1 MGWGYNHISNNEGK
15 VMVPGSNLYGQ
26 CVKDKI
32 VVYPTVLG
40 STVGSVSL
48 YFKCKVSKVGPAGFI
63 CHNVHYIDMA
73 GAIASEIPAVDSLEA
88 DPLQEIQSGDW
99 VEIQAD
105 EIGKEA
111 TVTIT
116 YKGASRPAAI
126 RTSRPAAMQKKSL
139 KLNRYEQE
147 MLDGK
152 HGEAKQ
158 YCMKK
163 MYDFGLAVEAEEM
176 VPVSLII
183 NACPIYLEDLTDR
196 DFQTF
201 DMGHSPLYLPIF
213 KSKDGKTVCE
223 EPQCHPCNDPFLLQ
237 IDKYEEEG
245 YLWNFSWGT
254 GKYKIPKHIYEAYAR
269 GYRELQKHG
278 WINTC
283 SCQTQMNMCP
293 PKFGEYCA
301 SSESSCA
308 SYINSIIGGRTNREN
323 SIMTVYAAY
332 TGCIPKYGTMLDENR
347 RPVVIVK
354 LTDEVRDN
362 MKDPADWSA
371 LGAVI
376 AEKASNRIPAVLN
389 LPRMISNT
397 AAKYITGCVSPGMN
411 DPMLHL
417 IGLSPESPTLEAA
430 FGGKVPANIEKYE
443 VTLAD
448 VREEYNFLNTVSP
461 AKSDKVDIVI
471 MGCPHLT
478 YDEVREIAR
487 LVDGKKVKSGV
498 HLWVQTDVASYHLAH
513 EFGDAKKI
521 EDAGGKIYHSACMAM
536 NPMHIWSHDLTI
548 ATNSFKYVKL
558 AGGFGQKWIYGT
570 VPDLINSAVTGKF
583 VQTRW

>member
-1 MGWGYNHISNNEGK
+1 M
-15 VMVPGSNLYGQ
+15 
-26 CVKDKI
+26 
-32 VVYPTVLG
+32 
-40 STVGSVSL
+40 
-48 YFKCKVSKVGPAGFI
+48 
-63 CHNVHYIDMA
+63 
-73 GAIASEIPAVDSLEA
+73 
-88 DPLQEIQSGDW
+88 
-99 VEIQAD
+99 
-105 EIGKEA
+105 
-111 TVTIT
+111 
-116 YKGASRPAAI
+116 
-126 RTSRPAAMQKKSL
+126 
-139 KLNRYEQE
+139 KLTRHQQE

-163 MYDFGLAVEAEEM
+163 MYDFGIAVEAEEM

-183 NACPIYLEDLTDR
+183 NACPIYLEDLTDP
-196 DFQTF
+196 DLAVY

-213 KSKDGKTVCE
+213 RAKDGKTVSE

-245 YLWNFSWGT
+245 YPWNFSWGS
-254 GKYKIPKHIYEAYAR
+254 GRYKIPQHIYEAYAR
-269 GYRELQKHG
+269 GYKELQKHG

-308 SYINSIIGGRTNREN
+308 AYINSIIGGRTNREN
-323 SIMTVYAAY
+323 SITSVYAAY

-347 RPVVIVK
+347 RARVIVK
-354 LTDEVRDN
+354 LTDEVRDS
-362 MKDPADWSA
+362 MSDPADWAA

-376 AEKASNRIPAVLN
+376 AEKGGNRIPAVLN

-430 FGGKVPANIEKYE
+430 FGGRIPRDVEKYE
-443 VTLAD
+443 VTLED
-448 VREEYNFLNTVSP
+448 VKEEYRFLNSISP

-471 MGCPHLT
+471 MGCPLLT
-478 YDEVREIAR
+478 YDEVRQIAR
-487 LVDGKKVKSGV
+487 LIEGKKVNGNV
-498 HLWVQTDVASYHLAH
+498 YLWVQTDVSSYYLAH
-513 EFGDAKKI
+513 EFGEAKVI
-521 EDAGGKIYHSACMAM
+521 EDAGGKIYHSTCMAM
-536 NPMHIWSHDLTI
+536 NPMRIWSHDLTI
-548 ATNSFKYVKL
+548 ATDSFKYVKL
-558 AGGFGQKWIYGT
+558 AGGYGQKWIYGS
-570 VPDLINSAVTGKF
+570 VPDLINAAVTGKF
-583 VQTRW
+583 VSTRW